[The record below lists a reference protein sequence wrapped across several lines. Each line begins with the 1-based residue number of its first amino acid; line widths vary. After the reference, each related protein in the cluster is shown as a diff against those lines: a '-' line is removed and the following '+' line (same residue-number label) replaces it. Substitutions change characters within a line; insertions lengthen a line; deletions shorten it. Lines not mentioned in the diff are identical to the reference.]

1 MSESLLKE
9 KDIPQWHLQ
18 RRSQIEQFENQ
29 LSKIEGERSLAE
41 QMLENPEKYRELFQ
55 SSKKDDVNQT
65 LELKAYLRDFIK
77 P

>member
-1 MSESLLKE
+1 MRMSESLLKE

-41 QMLENPEKYRELFQ
+41 QMLENPRKIQGAFSVVQKR
-55 SSKKDDVNQT
+55 
-65 LELKAYLRDFIK
+65 
-77 P
+77 

>member
-41 QMLENPEKYRELFQ
+41 QMLENPENTGSFFSRPKR
-55 SSKKDDVNQT
+55 
-65 LELKAYLRDFIK
+65 
-77 P
+77 